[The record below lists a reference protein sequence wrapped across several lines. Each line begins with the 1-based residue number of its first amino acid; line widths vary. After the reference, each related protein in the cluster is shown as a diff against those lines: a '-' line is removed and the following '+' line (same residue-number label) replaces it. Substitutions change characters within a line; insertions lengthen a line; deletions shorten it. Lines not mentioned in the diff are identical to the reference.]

1 MNHHK
6 NIRIIAL
13 PFAGGSSYSFADLEH
28 YIPEHYHW
36 KTLELAGRGSRMNER
51 SLTSIEAIT
60 ADLFQR
66 VVPLISDTPYMFYG
80 HSMGTLIGYEL
91 TKQLIK
97 KGYQLPLCL
106 FFTSHGAPSFEREKK
121 ITHYDKTAFWQEI
134 KTMGGLPQAA
144 LDNEELTALF
154 EPIIRADFRAVETY
168 TYDPAITPFSIPIYI
183 RAGNKEG
190 IAVQKLKAWQK
201 ETLLPIDLQ
210 LLPGN
215 HFFIFDY
222 PQMIAKQIVKALT
235 SEIRMP

>member
-1 MNHHK
+1 MDYHK

-28 YIPEHYHW
+28 YIPDHYHW
-36 KTLELAGRGSRMNER
+36 KTLELAGRGSRMNES
-51 SLTSIEAIT
+51 SLTSIKAIT

-66 VVPLISDTPYMFYG
+66 IVPLIKDTPYMFYG

-91 TKQLIK
+91 TKQLIR
-97 KGYQLPLCL
+97 KGYPLPLCL
-106 FFTSHGAPSFEREKK
+106 FFTGHGAPSFERKKK
-121 ITHYDKTAFWQEI
+121 IAHYDKVSFWQEI
-134 KTMGGLPQAA
+134 KAMGGLPQAA
-144 LDNEELTALF
+144 LNNEELIALF

-168 TYDPAITPFSIPIYI
+168 AYDPTTPPFSIPVFI
-183 RAGNKEG
+183 RAGDKEG
-190 IAVQKLKAWQK
+190 ITIQKLKAWQK

-222 PQMIAKQIVKALT
+222 PQMLAKQIIKALT
-235 SEIRMP
+235 SAIEMR